1 MAKLPRHL
9 SALRR
14 SVALAMVASAFIA
27 GAALPAYGDQLD
39 DEFSALQ
46 DQISVSDSK
55 VADLKTKLADANSR
69 LDKAKSELASSQN
82 ALNAALEA
90 QAEAQNAA
98 DSAQADWD
106 SANAKLRQAEDDVKV
121 AQHNVDTQKSLV
133 GEAARRELQQNS
145 TLTGIAILFS
155 SNGSASF
162 SNRAQWANSVSS
174 STQRQLNAYQSAL
187 EACEQAKRVRQ
198 AAFDEAESARVAAL
212 AALETAKQAAS
223 EAETAA
229 NQVAQLVAEA
239 RAASDEANN
248 LLAQAV
254 SDNETLAAKR
264 ADISRQ
270 IDERNARL
278 AAEAAAAAAS
288 ANQARALATSSW
300 VTTNI
305 APGQLP
311 PLSVNAA
318 LANAQASAGSS
329 AWEGLCLGGV
339 ANWYGY
345 ATSGFG
351 SAIQAAR
358 NIQAAGQMHY
368 DSDIPVG
375 ALVFYDGAPA
385 GNPYGHV
392 ALYAGNGMI
401 WTNGIGGAVGLASVY
416 HPVSAWG
423 EPLIGWSSVWL
434 PYAVG

>member
-1 MAKLPRHL
+1 MAKLPRHS

-14 SVALAMVASAFIA
+14 SVALATLVSAFIA
-27 GAALPAYGDQLD
+27 GSTLPAYGDQLD

-46 DQISVSDSK
+46 DQISASDSK
-55 VADLKTKLADANSR
+55 VADLKTQLAEANSR
-69 LDKAKSELASSQN
+69 LEKAQSELADAKNRLDSALATQSKSQ
-82 ALNAALEA
+82 E
-90 QAEAQNAA
+90 AA
-98 DSAQADWD
+98 DSAQVAWNVAD
-106 SANAKLRQAEDDVKV
+106 AKLRQAEADVKT
-121 AQHNVDTQKSLV
+121 AQDNVDTQKSLV

-155 SNGSASF
+155 NNGSASF
-162 SNRAQWANSVSS
+162 SNRAQWASNVSS
-174 STQRQLNAYQSAL
+174 STQRQLDAYQSAL
-187 EACEQAKRVRQ
+187 EACEQTRKIQQ
-198 AAFDEAESARVAAL
+198 ATFDEAESARDDAL
-212 AALETAKQAAS
+212 TALETAKQAAS

-229 NQVAQLVAEA
+229 NQVAQLVV
-239 RAASDEANN
+239 RTQAASDDANN

-254 SDNETLAAKR
+254 ADNKSLTDKQAEV
-264 ADISRQ
+264 SRK
-270 IDERNARL
+270 IDQRNARL
-278 AAEAAAAAAS
+278 AAEAEAAAS
-288 ANQARALATSSW
+288 LASQARALATSSW

-318 LANAQASAGSS
+318 LANAQAAAGSS
-329 AWEGLCLGGV
+329 VWEGLCLGGV

-375 ALVFYDGAPA
+375 AMVFYDGAPA

-401 WTNGIGGAVGLASVY
+401 WTNGVGGVVGLASINY
-416 HPVSAWG
+416 PVSAWG